1 MSFHPLDAG
10 KKTHTQ
16 RSSLKKERP
25 GSQEDRGPEATDLPT
40 FLLKAL
46 GRLQFAGEVTA
57 WMEDSTVGGGGVIL
71 NMLTPGRAQQS
82 GVWP

>member
-57 WMEDSTVGGGGVIL
+57 WMEDSTVGGGGVL
-71 NMLTPGRAQQS
+71 F
-82 GVWP
+82 